1 MKKRNLFLI
10 TLLMFSCSFIYA
22 DKNTKETAS
31 TKNDISTKFGDK
43 KFRSFTLYEQNL
55 IQARTLANNSDSI
68 QMKLKEVYKK
78 ADKMLLEPD
87 VAVTQKSAE
96 AAVYVNGDMHAYC
109 SLSKYFWPDSLDAR
123 KPWIRRD
130 GKTNEVGV
138 IKFDSR
144 RMYKMADRVWNFT
157 LAWWFSDKAEYAK
170 AAISQLRVWYINEAT
185 KMNPDMEF
193 AQFVPN
199 DPKLGRGA
207 YYGII
212 EANSYPS
219 VLNAVAML
227 ETSKYWEK
235 SDDAALKTWFGQFSN
250 WLLQSDNG
258 KKESQMTN
266 NHGVYYD
273 ILLSSCLLYT
283 GEKQKAFDVLSK
295 VPSFR
300 MATQIEP
307 DGSMPKELGRANP
320 WGYTA
325 MNLRGFVN
333 LCVLGEKVGLNLW
346 ETKAPQTVGLKT
358 AIEFVNPYI
367 LGTKKWEYKEKVNA
381 ADVYEVYLY
390 TQDKYPDSKK
400 MLNGLSALKDKNFL
414 NNLFYSGFQK

>member
-1 MKKRNLFLI
+1 MRKNSVLI
-10 TLLMFSCSFIYA
+10 ALLTIAFVYSFA
-22 DKNTKETAS
+22 SEKPKNQ
-31 TKNDISTKFGDK
+31 ISTSKVSKIESGEK
-43 KFRSFTLYEQNL
+43 KLRSFTLYEQNL
-55 IQARTLANNSDSI
+55 IQARKLANNSDSI

-87 VAVTQKSAE
+87 VAVTQKSSE
-96 AAVYVNGDMHAYC
+96 AAAYVNGDMHAYC
-109 SLSKYFWPDSLDAR
+109 SLSKYFWPDSLDAT
-123 KPWIRRD
+123 KPWIRKD
-130 GKTNEVGV
+130 GKTNEAGV

-157 LAWWFSDKAEYAK
+157 LAWWFSGKQEYAQ
-170 AAISQLRVWYINEAT
+170 AAVSQLRVWYINEAT
-185 KMNPDMEF
+185 KMNPDMDF

-212 EANSYPS
+212 EANSYPN

-227 ETSKYWEK
+227 ETSKFWNK
-235 SDDAALKTWFGQFSN
+235 DDDAALKSWIGKFSV
-250 WLLQSDNG
+250 WLQQSENG

-273 ILLSSCLLYT
+273 ILLSSCLLYI
-283 GEKQKAFDVLSK
+283 GEKQQAYDVLSQ
-295 VPSFR
+295 VPTLR

-307 DGSMPKELGRANP
+307 DGSMPKELDRANP
-320 WGYTA
+320 WGYTG

-333 LCVLGEKVGLNLW
+333 LCILGDKVGLNLW
-346 ETKAPQTVGLKT
+346 EIRAPQTVGLKT
-358 AIEFVNPYI
+358 AIDFVNPYI
-367 LGTKKWEYKEKVNA
+367 LGTKKWEYKEKVNPS
-381 ADVYEVYLY
+381 DVYEVYLY
-390 TQDKYPDSKK
+390 TQDKYPESKK

-414 NNLFYSGFQK
+414 MNLFYINFQK